1 MGMDDVANRFDHH
14 LLNDMK
20 KLSFCVNYML
30 SSYMNYTLYKDIGL
44 QHAFFEIPIIIPVY
58 NSFL

>member
-44 QHAFFEIPIIIPVY
+44 PHRSSLQFPFIARQH
-58 NSFL
+58 